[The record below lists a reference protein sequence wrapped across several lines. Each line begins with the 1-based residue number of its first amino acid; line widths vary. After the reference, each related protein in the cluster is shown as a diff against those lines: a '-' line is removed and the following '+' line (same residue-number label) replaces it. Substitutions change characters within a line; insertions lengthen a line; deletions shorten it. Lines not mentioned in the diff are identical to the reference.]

1 MTEQETTGTMQ
12 TVNDRPG
19 SGASTAGPDGAGS
32 VDAGTGGADRPR
44 NRRQAT
50 VRYTGAA
57 GTRIYEVCAHHGLL
71 RTSAEVDIDGVPHDP
86 VQEREAARAEDPD
99 RVGTAD
105 WTAVRR
111 RRSLRGTRL
120 IVRRAGRDG
129 TMADAE
135 TIRIRTVGL
144 GRAGEVDVIPH
155 GSTQEHPLA
164 PEPGSASASHEE
176 RRARNPMRYAALAA
190 LRESARYLL
199 PLLGIGAYL
208 ALLAEPAE
216 KAVEE
221 KARPVTSW
229 LGRLLEPV
237 GEALAPVGRF
247 LGGVLELLLGWIP
260 DWFTGIAIPIAVV
273 ALVFASTLMKAR
285 QRELKLEE
293 ARRRAAGQTE
303 ADGDGDTSSE

>member
-1 MTEQETTGTMQ
+1 
-12 TVNDRPG
+12 
-19 SGASTAGPDGAGS
+19 
-32 VDAGTGGADRPR
+32 
-44 NRRQAT
+44 
-50 VRYTGAA
+50 
-57 GTRIYEVCAHHGLL
+57 
-71 RTSAEVDIDGVPHDP
+71 
-86 VQEREAARAEDPD
+86 
-99 RVGTAD
+99 
-105 WTAVRR
+105 
-111 RRSLRGTRL
+111 
-120 IVRRAGRDG
+120 
-129 TMADAE
+129 
-135 TIRIRTVGL
+135 
-144 GRAGEVDVIPH
+144 
-155 GSTQEHPLA
+155 
-164 PEPGSASASHEE
+164 
-176 RRARNPMRYAALAA
+176 MRYAALAA